1 MNEPEKNPVSL
12 SEEQGRIRHEK
23 GKKKNAKLIWSLL
36 FFLSM
41 TALVISLFLNFG
53 DIKAISETFTSITK
67 GTNWV
72 WLLPAASL
80 VVIYL
85 LLWPLSLCLFAHAKK
100 IKASFSDVYAIGEVE
115 HFYNGVTPMATGGQ
129 PFQIYYFNA
138 IGVSPSESTGTILAT
153 FGTYLL
159 VTNVYAIAA
168 LATYPILLEGIQSGS
183 LPSDLSWMNSTA
195 FLVVTI
201 LGYFFNIQTMVF
213 TFLIGANDRVKNWI
227 VALANWLSRRKL
239 FRKILAK
246 QMPRFM
252 AFCEATQTGFHEI
265 LTHKK
270 HFILAFLIRFV
281 AVGCFY
287 AIPYFLL
294 KAFGASFPNE
304 SLAFWILFFATSF
317 AITAV
322 VWLPT
327 PGTTGGI
334 DYMFAIV
341 IASLLAEGLIV
352 PGADGLSSLATS
364 LMWRLFTYYFPLF
377 VSFDVSLVFSL
388 KVAHQMKKKIL
399 LLEEK
404 EKLLSPPGAS
414 TIPAP
419 NEKKDDK

>member
-1 MNEPEKNPVSL
+1 MEEKEEGASL
-12 SEEQGRIRHEK
+12 NEEQGKIRHEK
-23 GKKKNAKLIWSLL
+23 GKKKNAKFVWSLL

-67 GTNWV
+67 GNNWV
-72 WLLPAASL
+72 WLLPAAAL
-80 VVIYL
+80 VVVYL
-85 LLWPLSLCLFAHAKK
+85 LLWPLSLCLFSHAKK

-138 IGVSPSESTGTILAT
+138 IGVKPSESTGAILAT

-159 VTNVYAIAA
+159 VTNVYALAA
-168 LATYPILLEGIQSGS
+168 LATYPILLTGIESGGLS
-183 LPSDLSWMNSTA
+183 EVSWMTPTG

-201 LGYFFNIQTMVF
+201 IGYLFNIQTLVF
-213 TFLIGANDRVKNWI
+213 TFLIGANNTIKNAI
-227 VALANWLSRRKL
+227 VALANWLSRLKL
-239 FRKILAK
+239 FQKILVK

-252 AFCEATQTGFHEI
+252 AFCDATQTGFHEI
-265 LTHKK
+265 LAHKK
-270 HFILAFLIRFV
+270 HFLFAFLIRFV

-322 VWLPT
+322 VWVPT

-341 IASLLAEGLIV
+341 IASLLSAGLIV

-377 VSFDVSLVFSL
+377 VSFDVSVVFSL
-388 KVAHQMKKKIL
+388 KVAHQMKKKIQQ
-399 LLEEK
+399 LEEK
-404 EKLLSPPGAS
+404 EKLL
-414 TIPAP
+414 IPAP
-419 NEKKDDK
+419 SPLSPSEEGEKKSDE

>member
-1 MNEPEKNPVSL
+1 M
-12 SEEQGRIRHEK
+12 
-23 GKKKNAKLIWSLL
+23 
-36 FFLSM
+36 
-41 TALVISLFLNFG
+41 
-53 DIKAISETFTSITK
+53 
-67 GTNWV
+67 
-72 WLLPAASL
+72 
-80 VVIYL
+80 
-85 LLWPLSLCLFAHAKK
+85 
-100 IKASFSDVYAIGEVE
+100 
-115 HFYNGVTPMATGGQ
+115 
-129 PFQIYYFNA
+129 
-138 IGVSPSESTGTILAT
+138 
-153 FGTYLL
+153 
-159 VTNVYAIAA
+159 
-168 LATYPILLEGIQSGS
+168 
-183 LPSDLSWMNSTA
+183 
-195 FLVVTI
+195 
-201 LGYFFNIQTMVF
+201 
-213 TFLIGANDRVKNWI
+213 
-227 VALANWLSRRKL
+227 
-239 FRKILAK
+239 
-246 QMPRFM
+246 
-252 AFCEATQTGFHEI
+252 
-265 LTHKK
+265 
-270 HFILAFLIRFV
+270 